1 MDMLRRASFG
11 SSRLLGL
18 RRSDLACGLEH
29 GFARWRG
36 CVASL
41 RPWPGWPSPARRPRG
56 TRARTARLRG
66 ARRLLGALVARAAEF
81 FVAPGNDASV
91 GAEWGE
97 SHTASGDLA
106 YHDRLP
112 PNATADGAA
121 VRGYACDVYE
131 TTATPTTRAR
141 RGAERLDL
149 GDDRVVR
156 VDLADWL
163 PAGAP
168 VAAFSFYGANYTA
181 LRVSANGHVTFEGAA
196 EPVAEHQRP
205 GDKWDWL
212 RSSGGDYAEN
222 VYDHF
227 DAPRVAALSD
237 DLVDELD
244 DAGLP
249 SSWRADYSVHG
260 GGVFV
265 DVLDATDAARRC
277 HVGRPRGVE
286 AGSAREPCARR
297 ARVALGR
304 DSARRARELAL
315 SPAPGITTRCT
326 TAPCCSG
333 ARSRAATTF
342 RSCST
347 SAAATSS

>member
-1 MDMLRRASFG
+1 MGWSISAFAPLARMRRVAAALAG
-11 SSRLLGL
+11 LAIAGAAPAWHSSTNCTSAAARHVCSA
-18 RRSDLACGLEH
+18 RSSLAPLE
-29 GFARWRG
+29 
-36 CVASL
+36 L
-41 RPWPGWPSPARRPRG
+41 
-56 TRARTARLRG
+56 
-66 ARRLLGALVARAAEF
+66 
-81 FVAPGNDASV
+81 FVAPSNDASV

-106 YHDRLP
+106 YRTIVFS

-121 VRGYACDVYE
+121 VRGYAYDVYE
-131 TTATPTTRAR
+131 TSCYVDDPRASAS
-141 RGAERLDL
+141 AERLDI

-156 VDLADWL
+156 VALADWL

-168 VAAFSFYGANYTA
+168 VTAFPFYGANYTA

-265 DVLDATDAARRC
+265 DVLDATDAAR
-277 HVGRPRGVE
+277 
-286 AGSAREPCARR
+286 
-297 ARVALGR
+297 ARVAVTWDG
-304 DSARRARELAL
+304 LAEWK
-315 SPAPGITTRCT
+315 P
-326 TAPCCSG
+326 
-333 ARSRAATTF
+333 
-342 RSCST
+342 
-347 SAAATSS
+347 